1 MQNILVGLTNPKRSL
16 DIRSSSENEDSFTLE
31 NISHL
36 RKKALFGSA
45 NLSVYQTNPPF
56 LITFIYI
63 YIYTY
68 IAFKI
73 FIYLAEPGLSFGI
86 WDLVP

>member
-36 RKKALFGSA
+36 RKKKWNSGVISGPV
-45 NLSVYQTNPPF
+45 SSGI
-56 LITFIYI
+56 ITATVRTTDFRLAQIYN
-63 YIYTY
+63 TKLLD
-68 IAFKI
+68 KI
-73 FIYLAEPGLSFGI
+73 HC
-86 WDLVP
+86 

>member
-36 RKKALFGSA
+36 RKKKMNSGVISGPV
-45 NLSVYQTNPPF
+45 SSGI
-56 LITFIYI
+56 ITATVRTTDFKLAQIYN
-63 YIYTY
+63 TKLLD
-68 IAFKI
+68 KI
-73 FIYLAEPGLSFGI
+73 HC
-86 WDLVP
+86 